1 MVLGLL
7 LTLFQGLAAI
17 GYFAVSSELSA
28 AGNAARDWMPGY
40 LAFEGVAR
48 LAVAAA
54 LITGTI
60 LLIRRR
66 HAGRWVIAGAAIA
79 VIVLQ
84 GADYGVRSGVLP
96 TSGASP
102 LSTLVSVILPIA
114 LIVVALSGST
124 RRWLDEARLRRGYP
138 PYPT

>member
-17 GYFAVSSELSA
+17 GYFAVASQLSA

-66 HAGRWVIAGAAIA
+66 HAGRWVLAGAAIA
-79 VIVLQ
+79 VIVLHI
-84 GADYGVRSGVLP
+84 ADYGVRSGVLP
-96 TSGASP
+96 TGGISP
-102 LSTLVSVILPIA
+102 LSTLASFVLPIA
-114 LIVVALSGST
+114 LIAVALNGST
-124 RRWLDEARLRRGYP
+124 RRWLDDARLRRSHP
-138 PYPT
+138 PYPN

>member
-17 GYFAVSSELSA
+17 GY
-28 AGNAARDWMPGY
+28 
-40 LAFEGVAR
+40 LAFAGVAR

-66 HAGRWVIAGAAIA
+66 HAGRWVTAGAAIA

-84 GADYGVRSGVLP
+84 MADYGVRSGVLP
-96 TSGASP
+96 T
-102 LSTLVSVILPIA
+102 
-114 LIVVALSGST
+114 SGST
-124 RRWLDEARLRRGYP
+124 RRWLDEARLRRRYP

>member
-1 MVLGLL
+1 
-7 LTLFQGLAAI
+7 
-17 GYFAVSSELSA
+17 
-28 AGNAARDWMPGY
+28 MPTGRRRSPT
-40 LAFEGVAR
+40 VNSR
-48 LAVAAA
+48 TRTTPA

-66 HAGRWVIAGAAIA
+66 HAGRWVTAGAAIA

-96 TSGASP
+96 TSG
-102 LSTLVSVILPIA
+102 
-114 LIVVALSGST
+114 ST
-124 RRWLDEARLRRGYP
+124 RRWLDEARLRRAYP